1 MNLFAKFHENI
12 PNLSQET
19 EKNTENVPP
28 SPKKLNSKSAQVM
41 GNIPPTHTHTKSFCI
56 IAIRV
61 LSTIYVQNFIT
72 NQMVLQKK
80 RKKYHKTDQK
90 YPKMASRRG
99 GLIVQKN

>member
-41 GNIPPTHTHTKSFCI
+41 GNIPPHTHTHKVFLYYSHQIIINNICAKFHNKSNG
-56 IAIRV
+56 
-61 LSTIYVQNFIT
+61 STEKEKKIPQN
-72 NQMVLQKK
+72 
-80 RKKYHKTDQK
+80 
-90 YPKMASRRG
+90 
-99 GLIVQKN
+99 